1 GTVVGVAQSNLKRM
15 LAYSSIAHGGY
26 LLVGLVAANQVGKA
40 AMLFYLLS
48 YAVTNLGA
56 FGVIALLG
64 SRERANDELRDY
76 AGLWHTHPA
85 LAGLMTMFL
94 LSLGGFPPT
103 AGFIAKWYVFSAAVG
118 AGYYGLA
125 IIGVLSSVV
134 SVFFYLRI
142 VVMMYMTERDARPVP
157 APISAIAMAGLVVA
171 MLGVLYL
178 GVLPS
183 RLIDIAQQSIST
195 IF

>member
-1 GTVVGVAQSNLKRM
+1 M

-26 LLVGLVAANQVGKA
+26 ILAALVVGTDVGKA
-40 AMLFYLLS
+40 AILFYLAA
-48 YAVTNLGA
+48 YALTNLGA
-56 FGVIALLG
+56 FGIIAILG
-64 SRERANDELRDY
+64 TRERANDDLRDY

-85 LAGLMTMFL
+85 LATLMTLFL

-103 AGFIAKWYVFSAAVG
+103 AGFIAKWYVFSAAIG
-118 AGYYGLA
+118 SGYYGLA

-142 VVMMYMTERDARPVP
+142 VVMMYMTDRDARPIPPPVHP
-157 APISAIAMAGLVVA
+157 VAMGGLVA
-171 MLGVLYL
+171 ALIGVLYL
-178 GVLPS
+178 GVLPT
-183 RLIDIAQQSIST
+183 RLIDLAQQSIST

>member
-1 GTVVGVAQSNLKRM
+1 
-15 LAYSSIAHGGY
+15 
-26 LLVGLVAANQVGKA
+26 
-40 AMLFYLLS
+40 
-48 YAVTNLGA
+48 
-56 FGVIALLG
+56 
-64 SRERANDELRDY
+64 
-76 AGLWHTHPA
+76 
-85 LAGLMTMFL
+85 MTFFL

-118 AGYYGLA
+118 SGYYGLA

-157 APISAIAMAGLVVA
+157 PPIPAVAMAGLVAA

-183 RLIDIAQQSIST
+183 RLIDIAQQSITT